1 MSIWVLSTGLSETL
15 TTKKS
20 IIAANKSIIE
30 WITFEI
36 ILTEPVGVPTTIF
49 SVIRTVFDAIDIETT
64 F

>member
-1 MSIWVLSTGLSETL
+1 MSIWILSTGLSETL

-20 IIAANKSIIE
+20 IIE

-36 ILTEPVGVPTTIF
+36 ILTELVGVPATIF
-49 SVIRTVFDAIDIETT
+49 SVIRTVFDAIDIEAT